1 MIISDL
7 NAPFDDHSQINSE
20 STHCWHSDRS
30 NYSEQQIGEM
40 PTWIKNMKESI
51 YQALPE
57 NYQNVN
63 LATLSEMQALVYNI
77 VQSHY
82 NDLSPNKEK
91 RRRNWKELSYKCYPY
106 TPTCQM
112 CSHCNNWQSCF

>member
-1 MIISDL
+1 MNCKALLNIAIEIALYKYCIIVL
-7 NAPFDDHSQINSE
+7 Y
-20 STHCWHSDRS
+20 WHSDRS

-63 LATLSEMQALVYNI
+63 LATLSEMQALAYNI

-82 NDLSPNKEK
+82 NDLSPNK
-91 RRRNWKELSYKCYPY
+91 
-106 TPTCQM
+106 
-112 CSHCNNWQSCF
+112 